1 MLQNKIISSLLW
13 SLVKNW
19 GGRLTSLL
27 VFMLL
32 TRLLDAK
39 AIGAVAFVS
48 AAIAILVALTE
59 MGLAEY
65 LIYVDN
71 SDRSRNQIFW
81 FQLFL
86 ALVVGGLTCLGG
98 PALLSAMGQADAA
111 TVAPY
116 LALIVPLAALSAV
129 QDALQRRALNFKAIA
144 VRSLCGML
152 AGAVV
157 GVGLALAGAGMWSL
171 VFKQLTET
179 AVMTALLWRSS
190 DWRPRW
196 GAGWEGFTKIF
207 HYGRYMVGSRVCDM
221 LFANVDDLLVGSL
234 IGQAELGLYSIGKKL
249 YLISSELLNGIA
261 NQVAGPIFYQASS
274 DKPLLSSMFIG
285 AIRYCAWLVVPFY
298 SALYLFA
305 PELVQLMFGVR
316 WTGSAPILQ
325 YFCVVG
331 VLFPLHQFNWSM
343 VMLKGD
349 GTTSFWYSVLRNL
362 SGAGLMVVTIHLG
375 MALFVMS
382 HAARA
387 VISMLLGWYLI
398 RGVVSFSLR
407 QVALALLPGVVTAAL
422 AVLVHL
428 AVRGYVAKDLQG
440 MILHMAAVGL
450 TIALSYLWMARSF
463 KTLKNK

>member
-65 LIYVDN
+65 LIYVDD
-71 SDRSRNQIFW
+71 SDRARNQIFW

-86 ALVVGGLTCLGG
+86 AAGVAVLACLGG
-98 PALLSAMGQADAA
+98 PALLRSMGQADAA

-116 LALIVPLAALSAV
+116 LALILPLAALSAV
-129 QDALQRRALNFKAIA
+129 QDALQRRALNFKSIA

-179 AVMTALLWRSS
+179 TVMTALLWRSS
-190 DWRPRW
+190 DWRPKW

-221 LFANVDDLLVGSL
+221 LFANIDDLLVGSL

-261 NQVAGPIFYQASS
+261 AQVAGPIFYQAKG

-305 PELVQLMFGVR
+305 PQVVQLMFGAR
-316 WTGSAPILQ
+316 WDGSAPILQ
-325 YFCVVG
+325 YFCIVG

-343 VMLKGD
+343 VMLRAD
-349 GTTSFWYSVLRNL
+349 ATSTFYYAVLRNL
-362 SGAGLMVVTIHLG
+362 SGAALMVVTIHLG
-375 MALFVMS
+375 MFIFIMS
-382 HAARA
+382 QAARA
-387 VISMLLGWYLI
+387 IISMLLGWYLI
-398 RGVVSFSLR
+398 RGVVEFSVR
-407 QVALALLPGVVTAAL
+407 QVALALVPGVVTAAL
-422 AVLVHL
+422 AVLAYLGMKDHVAANVHGTL
-428 AVRGYVAKDLQG
+428 
-440 MILHMAAVGL
+440 LHMAVVGMM
-450 TIALSYLWMARSF
+450 IGLSYLWMVKSF
-463 KTLKNK
+463 RTLKK